1 MGPFIMK
8 LVNFK
13 VFNTHRMSFIEI
25 ESNFIGHTQ
34 HLPPEVIAMTEFVI
48 RQSYL
53 HAKNGLRDALPSRIN
68 RNLIYH

>member
-1 MGPFIMK
+1 
-8 LVNFK
+8 
-13 VFNTHRMSFIEI
+13 MSVVES

-34 HLPPEVIAMTEFVI
+34 HLRPEVIAMTEFVI

-53 HAKNGLRDALPSRIN
+53 HAKYGRRDALPSRIN